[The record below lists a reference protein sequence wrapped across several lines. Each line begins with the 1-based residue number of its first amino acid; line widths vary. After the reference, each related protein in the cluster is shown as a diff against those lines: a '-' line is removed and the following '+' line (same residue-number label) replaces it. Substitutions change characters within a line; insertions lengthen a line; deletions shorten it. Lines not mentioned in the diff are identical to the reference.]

1 MLPGLPDNMVAGFQG
16 QQRDREG
23 GRKRGKICVAFF
35 DLTSDVIQHHFYYIL
50 SVKEPFK
57 FKRRKQKAHILME
70 VC

>member
-50 SVKEPFK
+50 SVKEFTKIPSSSK
-57 FKRRKQKAHILME
+57 GENKKRTS
-70 VC
+70 